1 MFCPRCFSVDDDL
14 VLTSSAA
21 FVTFADHAL
30 RLMPSGISLIS
41 QFRHTNDNETH
52 QLLVKRVN
60 LHTYFPFECKAFNV
74 QFLFVLFYFTGTRF
88 NVCGSCCW
96 SGLWTGPWWP
106 SLWRCT
112 PCGEPKKKQKM
123 TGAAKDGR
131 RAKART
137 SPQVFDFL
145 DYPKVAT
152 WCHTRSE
159 HGANGLKWRRIFTS
173 WKTCRPVPGKSNY
186 ASVP

>member
-1 MFCPRCFSVDDDL
+1 VFCPRCFSVDDDL

-112 PCGEPKKKQKM
+112 PCGEPKKNKKWQAQRKM
-123 TGAAKDGR
+123 GGVRKRALPHRCLIFWIILRLLRGATHVLNTG
-131 RAKART
+131 
-137 SPQVFDFL
+137 QMV
-145 DYPKVAT
+145 
-152 WCHTRSE
+152 
-159 HGANGLKWRRIFTS
+159 
-173 WKTCRPVPGKSNY
+173 
-186 ASVP
+186 